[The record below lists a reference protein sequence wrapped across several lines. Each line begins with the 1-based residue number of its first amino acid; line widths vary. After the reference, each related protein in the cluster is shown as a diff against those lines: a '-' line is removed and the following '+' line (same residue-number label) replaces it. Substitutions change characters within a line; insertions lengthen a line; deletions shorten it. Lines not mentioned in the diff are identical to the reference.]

1 MAGVRL
7 AWYQGDEYGGC
18 TDLPDN
24 CTVRTAVRSLGA
36 RGWTEVELDGVIGNG
51 KAKMIKDGTHVI
63 IEAREGSIDG
73 ASE

>member
-18 TDLPDN
+18 TDMPDS

-51 KAKMIKDGTHVI
+51 KAKMINGQGTHVL
-63 IEAREGSIDG
+63 IEALKGEMNGQG
-73 ASE
+73 